1 MMEDYTTD
9 YNATEE
15 VYSPISKEGIQLVS
29 TPIASVMP
37 ETNLQQPAVT
47 TLGIGDPS
55 TPSKNGEQAAPI
67 TPIRQQKTPMPASI
81 LKKTPSASQLRKDN
95 GSDRLEDSFIDRH
108 PELGYAKRNGDE
120 LNPVKCARVIFSPT
134 KEVVSYSKGYY
145 DEDKC
150 EDDEIRT
157 KHDVI
162 LEPMDFNDASSS
174 NGGDSFINRLF
185 TDTTIPYMLSMY
197 LQIILNIII
206 VMIIFYFGYIFYST
220 TTKDINNRLE
230 MYINE
235 AKQEISLCSRHYYR
249 NKCSVELGQKRLPAL
264 EQSCFMWEKCMNRDP
279 QLIGKSKISAE
290 TFADIVN
297 GFVKPVSWKA
307 LIFINCLIFGSLLVS
322 NISLSSY
329 RNKIDSSTNKI
340 LKKRIQNLENV
351 LENFERQSQNL
362 ALQPSSLHATG
373 HTQSLTYTSS
383 VINRKSR

>member
-1 MMEDYTTD
+1 MEDYTSE
-9 YNATEE
+9 YNETNE
-15 VYSPISKEGIQLVS
+15 VYSPICKEGIQLVS
-29 TPIASVMP
+29 TPIASVDP
-37 ETNLQQPAVT
+37 EINLQQLGVT
-47 TLGIGDPS
+47 IRTGDPS
-55 TPSKNGEQAAPI
+55 TPSKNREETAPT
-67 TPIRQQKTPMPASI
+67 TPIRQQKPSMPASI
-81 LKKTPSASQLRKDN
+81 LKKTPSATQLRIDN
-95 GSDRLEDSFIDRH
+95 ETPGLEDSFINRH

-120 LNPVKCARVIFSPT
+120 LNPVKCARVFFSPT

-145 DEDKC
+145 DEDQC
-150 EDDEIRT
+150 EDDEART

-162 LEPMDFNDASSS
+162 LEPVDFNDASSS
-174 NGGDSFINRLF
+174 KGGDSLMNRLF
-185 TDTTIPYMLSMY
+185 TDTNIPYMLSMY

-206 VMIIFYFGYIFYST
+206 VMIIFYFGYVFYRT
-220 TTKDINNRLE
+220 TTKDINNKLE

-249 NKCSVELGQKRLPAL
+249 NKCSVEPGQKRLPAL

-279 QLIGKSKISAE
+279 QLIGKSKVSAE

-307 LIFINCLIFGSLLVS
+307 LIFINCLIFGTLLVS

-329 RNKIDSSTNKI
+329 RSKIDSSTNKT
-340 LKKRIQNLENV
+340 LKKRIQNLENM

-362 ALQPSSLHATG
+362 TLQPSPLHSTG

-383 VINRKSR
+383 LINRKSR